1 MGNKTGKNKNDKS
14 DKFLK
19 LSLDDRLKLLNLI
32 NKIDSG
38 SITKNKKSQKT
49 LDKLIDNIDL
59 SKNNYE
65 VFILINGEE
74 TIVDLNYRK
83 DGSYVF
89 VNRFYF

>member
-1 MGNKTGKNKNDKS
+1 MGNKTGKNLNDKS

>member
-1 MGNKTGKNKNDKS
+1 MGNKTGKNLNDKS

-32 NKIDSG
+32 NKIDPG